1 MPYNKKAVLVANTQ
15 AIHIILR
22 LEKGQRLAT
31 EEERIILGTHQGF
44 GGLKCVLN
52 RTEQP
57 KDIRYQAKSEQE
69 LVKPTCALKQLIYRE
84 APDTLIARR
93 YWESI
98 KARVLTSFYTDTRIV
113 SAFATTLAETRVE
126 FRSRLNPSSGI
137 EALPIPLPLMLAV
150 STHSRRTY
158 SQLG

>member
-84 APDTLIARR
+84 APDALIAKR

-98 KARVLTSFYTDTRIV
+98 KASVLTSFYTEV
-113 SAFATTLAETRVE
+113 WE
-126 FRSRLNPSSGI
+126 
-137 EALPIPLPLMLAV
+137 
-150 STHSRRTY
+150 
-158 SQLG
+158 